1 MRKFASILLRL
12 IFVAAVG
19 VSGFLMIES
28 PITVNVQNVRGLAQ
42 TVIKKSVNNT
52 GDSRLKSTLKLA
64 KDFGVEDKILE
75 QLPKKYH
82 HDMSYTSLYNL
93 GASYQENG
101 EVTAKSLSFP
111 ENNDVQKAV
120 SKLLLNKIND
130 GLKENQNQVNQ
141 SITIFHYCFFAAIL
155 IFILSALL
163 ILFGKYW
170 AAIIL
175 LIASVGSFGALQFL
189 ANQLVQWLESNVA
202 QGISLTVSSVLWA
215 GLAVGVITALIWP
228 LVLKL
233 TKKE

>member
-1 MRKFASILLRL
+1 M
-12 IFVAAVG
+12 
-19 VSGFLMIES
+19 
-28 PITVNVQNVRGLAQ
+28 
-42 TVIKKSVNNT
+42 
-52 GDSRLKSTLKLA
+52 
-64 KDFGVEDKILE
+64 
-75 QLPKKYH
+75 
-82 HDMSYTSLYNL
+82 
-93 GASYQENG
+93 
-101 EVTAKSLSFP
+101 TAKSLSFP

-202 QGISLTVSSVLWA
+202 QGISLTVSPVLWA

-233 TKKE
+233 TKKK

>member
-1 MRKFASILLRL
+1 
-12 IFVAAVG
+12 
-19 VSGFLMIES
+19 
-28 PITVNVQNVRGLAQ
+28 
-42 TVIKKSVNNT
+42 
-52 GDSRLKSTLKLA
+52 
-64 KDFGVEDKILE
+64 
-75 QLPKKYH
+75 
-82 HDMSYTSLYNL
+82 
-93 GASYQENG
+93 
-101 EVTAKSLSFP
+101 AKSLSFP

-130 GLKENQNQVNQ
+130 GLKENQDQVNQ
-141 SITIFHYCFFAAIL
+141 SITIFHYCFFATIL

-175 LIASVGSFGALQFL
+175 LIGSVGSFGVLQFI

-202 QGISLTVSSVLWA
+202 QGISLTVSPILWG